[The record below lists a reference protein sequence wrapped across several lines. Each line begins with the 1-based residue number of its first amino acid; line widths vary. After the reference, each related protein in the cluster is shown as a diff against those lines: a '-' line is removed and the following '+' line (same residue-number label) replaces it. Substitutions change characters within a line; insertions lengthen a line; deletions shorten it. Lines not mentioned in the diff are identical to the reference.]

1 VVTAGRPR
9 SPWLVPGFL
18 PLTIDPP
25 GPDARDRLAWRHDLF
40 GHESRGEKNGWGLF
54 QSRVRSVDEVRN
66 MGEPEQFE
74 PEMPG
79 DTTALKA
86 DDEDEVVTED
96 DGVDAGDDDVTGVGN
111 E

>member
-1 VVTAGRPR
+1 
-9 SPWLVPGFL
+9 
-18 PLTIDPP
+18 
-25 GPDARDRLAWRHDLF
+25 
-40 GHESRGEKNGWGLF
+40 
-54 QSRVRSVDEVRN
+54 

-96 DGVDAGDDDVTGVGN
+96 DGVDAGDDDVTGVGK
-111 E
+111 